1 MANVYTDNY
10 IVQVNEETV
19 NNNYTI
25 RVNEEVNLVNVVEY
39 GTPVYVNQIVSGS
52 GGDSL
57 FIDSGSFWYTT
68 EKIAVKGFGEY
79 YNSQFKPIFIFE
91 DDTQRFNLEGYGII
105 TSNGIDDPFQIRTES
120 SSSIFKIT
128 TDEIPVFKMHDTIKT
143 PVSGGL
149 LFYNGDLFFGG

>member
-39 GTPVYVNQIVSGS
+39 GPPVYVNQIISGS
-52 GGDSL
+52 GESL

-68 EKIAVKGFGEY
+68 ESIAVKGFGEY
-79 YNSQFKPIFIFE
+79 YNSAYKPIFIFE
-91 DDTQRFNLEGYGII
+91 DDTQKFNLEGYSII
-105 TSNGIDDPFQIRTES
+105 TTNGVDNPFEIRTAT

-128 TDEIPVFKMHDTIKT
+128 TDEIPVFKTHDTIKT

-149 LFYNGDLFFGG
+149 LFYNGDLFFGA

>member
-25 RVNEEVNLVNVVEY
+25 RVNEEVSLVNVIEY
-39 GTPVYVNQIVSGS
+39 GTPVYASLGET
-52 GGDSL
+52 L

-105 TSNGIDDPFQIRTES
+105 TSNGINDPFEIRTES

>member
-25 RVNEEVNLVNVVEY
+25 RVTEETNLVNVVEY
-39 GTPVYVNQIVSGS
+39 GAPVFIDNGM
-52 GGDSL
+52 GESL

-79 YNSQFKPIFIFE
+79 YNSQYKPIFIFE
-91 DDTQRFNLEGYGII
+91 DDTQEFNLEGYSII
-105 TSNGIDDPFQIRTES
+105 TSNGVNDPFEIRTAA
-120 SSSIFKIT
+120 SSSIFKVT
-128 TDEIPVFKMHDTIKT
+128 TDEIPVFKMHNDIKT

>member
-25 RVNEEVNLVNVVEY
+25 RVTEEVNLVNVVEY
-39 GTPVYVNQIVSGS
+39 GTPVYIDGS
-52 GGDSL
+52 GESL

-79 YNSQFKPIFIFE
+79 YDSQYKPIFIFE
-91 DDTQRFNLEGYGII
+91 DDTQKFNLEGYSII
-105 TSNGIDDPFQIRTES
+105 TTNGINNPFEIRTET

-128 TDEIPVFKMHDTIKT
+128 TDEIPVFKMHNDIKT

-149 LFYNGDLFFGG
+149 LFYNGDLFFGA

>member
-39 GTPVYVNQIVSGS
+39 GPPVYL
-52 GGDSL
+52 GDTL

-79 YNSQFKPIFIFE
+79 YNSDYKPIFIFE
-91 DDTQRFNLEGYGII
+91 DDTQKFNLEGYSII
-105 TSNGIDDPFQIRTES
+105 TANGIDDPFEIRTQA

>member
-25 RVNEEVNLVNVVEY
+25 RVTEEVNLVNVVEY
-39 GTPVYVNQIVSGS
+39 STPVFVN
-52 GGDSL
+52 GGGGGESL

-79 YNSQFKPIFIFE
+79 YDSQYKPIFIFE
-91 DDTQRFNLEGYGII
+91 DDTQKFNLEGYSII
-105 TSNGIDDPFQIRTES
+105 TSNGINNPFEIRTET

-128 TDEIPVFKMHDTIKT
+128 TDEIPVFKMHTNIKT

>member
-25 RVNEEVNLVNVVEY
+25 RVTEETNLVNVVEY
-39 GTPVYVNQIVSGS
+39 GTPIYIDTGM
-52 GGDSL
+52 GESL

-79 YNSQFKPIFIFE
+79 YNSQYKPIFIFE
-91 DDTQRFNLEGYGII
+91 DDTQEFNLEGYSII
-105 TSNGIDDPFQIRTES
+105 TSNGVNDPFEIRTAA
-120 SSSIFKIT
+120 SSSIFKVT
-128 TDEIPVFKMHDTIKT
+128 TDEIPVFKMHNDIKT

>member
-39 GTPVYVNQIVSGS
+39 GPPVYL
-52 GGDSL
+52 GDTL

-79 YNSQFKPIFIFE
+79 YNSDYKPIFIFE

-105 TSNGIDDPFQIRTES
+105 TSNGINDPFEIRTEA

-149 LFYNGDLFFGG
+149 LFYNGDLFFGA

>member
-25 RVNEEVNLVNVVEY
+25 RVTEEVNLVNVVEY
-39 GTPVYVNQIVSGS
+39 GTPVFVN
-52 GGDSL
+52 GGGGGESL

-79 YNSQFKPIFIFE
+79 YDSQYKPIFIFE
-91 DDTQRFNLEGYGII
+91 DDTQKFNLEGYSII
-105 TSNGIDDPFQIRTES
+105 TSNGINNPFEIRTET

-128 TDEIPVFKMHDTIKT
+128 TDEIPVFKMHTDIKT